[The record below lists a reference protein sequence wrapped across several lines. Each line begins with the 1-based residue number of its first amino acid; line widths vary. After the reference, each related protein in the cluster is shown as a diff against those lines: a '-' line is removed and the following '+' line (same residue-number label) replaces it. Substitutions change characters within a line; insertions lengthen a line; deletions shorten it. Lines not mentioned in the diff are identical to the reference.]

1 MSYCTTMRQ
10 LLRSIAGELTTKS
23 TNATKGD
30 EQAYED
36 SFVLFVSFVVKL
48 IFRCGRRPG
57 CDFCGENLKNGR
69 DDRPADICERVIK

>member
-10 LLRSIAGELTTKS
+10 LLRSIARMTTKS
-23 TNATKGD
+23 TNASKGD
-30 EQAYED
+30 EQVYED
-36 SFVLFVSFVVKL
+36 SFVLFVSFVVKW
-48 IFRCGRRPG
+48 ISSCGRRLR